1 MDVLDN
7 KVSVLQENNIKRQ
20 KPKRSLKQIEARLGI
35 ILMLPALLLI
45 VGIVIYPIFYNL
57 YLSFHKVSLNPAKPH
72 KFLGLENYLEL
83 FSNGDFVKSLSI
95 TLIYVLVTV
104 TSSTTVGLL
113 IALLMNRKFQGRGI
127 ARSLVILPYVAPI
140 ISLVFVWQYMF
151 NGIYGIVNYLT
162 VDVLHIFSESP
173 AWFDHPVFAII
184 LIVLFD
190 TWRVFPYS
198 FMMILAALQAIDES
212 LYEAG
217 EVDGASSWRKFW
229 SITMP
234 EILPVIGSL
243 VTLRMIWNFY
253 KFDDVYLLT
262 KQVPVVGVYLYETA
276 FSVHNH
282 GLAASITVILFMIIM
297 SLVLLMGRKVL
308 KRR

>member
-1 MDVLDN
+1 VLGDKLSVAKEN
-7 KVSVLQENNIKRQ
+7 KILKI

-35 ILMLPALLLI
+35 ILIMPAILLI
-45 VGIVIYPIFYNL
+45 VGIVIYPIFYNIF
-57 YLSFHKVSLNPAKPH
+57 LSFHKVSLNPRKAH
-72 KFLGLENYLEL
+72 KFIGLENYMEL
-83 FSNGDFVKSLSI
+83 FSNSGFAKSLSI
-95 TLIYVLVTV
+95 TLVYVLITV
-104 TSSTTVGLL
+104 ILSTTVGLL
-113 IALLMNRKFQGRGI
+113 IALLMNRKFKGRGI

-151 NGIYGIVNYLT
+151 NTIYGVVNYLV
-162 VDVLHIFSESP
+162 VDILHIFSESP
-173 AWFDHPVFAII
+173 TWFDHPVFAII

-198 FMMILAALQAIDES
+198 FMMILAALQAIDDS

-243 VTLRMIWNFY
+243 VILRMIWNFY

-262 KQVPVVGVYLYETA
+262 KQVPIVGVYLYETA
-276 FSVHNH
+276 FSVHNY
-282 GLAASITVILFMIIM
+282 GLAASITVILFMIII
-297 SLVLLMGRKVL
+297 SLVLLVGRKVL
-308 KRR
+308 KR